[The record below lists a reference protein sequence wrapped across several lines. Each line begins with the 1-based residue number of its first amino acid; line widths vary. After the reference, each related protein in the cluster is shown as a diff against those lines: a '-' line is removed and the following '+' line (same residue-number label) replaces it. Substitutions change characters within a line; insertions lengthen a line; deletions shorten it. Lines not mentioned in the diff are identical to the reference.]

1 MGLIGTMIQTHIGGK
16 MSKNEIKKIQNKRLK
31 KLVKYARRNSSYF
44 KNLYS
49 NINSDFSLEELP
61 TTNKI

>member
-31 KLVKYARRNSSYF
+31 KFILILSKKLIQYVKY
-44 KNLYS
+44 
-49 NINSDFSLEELP
+49 
-61 TTNKI
+61 